1 MIMCWAEFLNRTQKA
16 QTIIEKM
23 TVDFIKIKN
32 FGSLKDAE
40 QEVKKARQTRR
51 KYLQDMRQ
59 RTCVQNVYTTVINS
73 IMRKTTNG

>member
-1 MIMCWAEFLNRTQKA
+1 MCWAEFLNRTQKA

-40 QEVKKARQTRR
+40 
-51 KYLQDMRQ
+51 
-59 RTCVQNVYTTVINS
+59 
-73 IMRKTTNG
+73 